1 LANKRFSG
9 VENKITVDYS
19 EQVIDLFHRHIES
32 CMYTMEALGEGIAQA
47 SECLVASMLQEHKII
62 CCGEGNSGLIAHHL
76 ATNLLNS
83 FQHERPALPAMVLS
97 SDAANAIAAD
107 SSYNDI
113 YANQIRALGQAGD
126 CLVLCYNGGG
136 ASATLRAIQAA
147 HERNMRVISL
157 SNMKGGDASAL
168 LLPDDIELTFPVE
181 DRARAIEMQL
191 VAVHSICELIDTQLF
206 GTPHE

>member
-1 LANKRFSG
+1 MKNKH
-9 VENKITVDYS
+9 TVDYS

-32 CMYTMEALGEGIAQA
+32 CMYTMEALGEVIARA
-47 SECLVASMLQEHKII
+47 SECLVESMLHERKII

-76 ATNLLNS
+76 ATNLLNN

-97 SDAANAIAAD
+97 SDAATAIAAD
-107 SSYNDI
+107 FSYNDI

-136 ASATLRAIQAA
+136 STATLRAIQAA

-157 SNMKGGDASAL
+157 SNTKGGDASAL
-168 LLPDDIELTFPVE
+168 LLPDDVELTFPVE

-191 VAVHSICELIDTQLF
+191 IAVHSLCELIDTQLF
-206 GTPHE
+206 GTPHS

>member
-1 LANKRFSG
+1 
-9 VENKITVDYS
+9 
-19 EQVIDLFHRHIES
+19 
-32 CMYTMEALGEGIAQA
+32 MYTMEALGDGIAQA

-97 SDAANAIAAD
+97 SDAATAIAAD

-136 ASATLRAIQAA
+136 AAATLRAIQAA

-157 SNMKGGDASAL
+157 SNMKGGDASSL
-168 LLPDDIELTFPVE
+168 LLPDDIELTFPVD

-206 GTPHE
+206 GTPHV

>member
-1 LANKRFSG
+1 M
-9 VENKITVDYS
+9 DYS

-32 CMYTMEALGEGIAQA
+32 CMHTMEALGEDIAKA
-47 SECLVASMLQEHKII
+47 SGCLVECMLQEHKII
-62 CCGEGNSGLIAHHL
+62 CCGEGNSRLIAHHL

-83 FQHERPALPAMVLS
+83 FQHERPALPAMILS
-97 SDAANAIAAD
+97 SDAATAIAAD

-113 YANQIRALGQAGD
+113 YANQIRALGQSGD
-126 CLVLCYNGGG
+126 CLVLCFNGSG
-136 ASATLRAIQAA
+136 STATLRAIQAA

-157 SNMKGGDASAL
+157 CNLKGGDAGAL
-168 LLPDDIELTFPVE
+168 LSPDDIELTFPVE

-206 GTPHE
+206 GTQHA

>member
-1 LANKRFSG
+1 MANKRFSG